1 MPFVRLLQGRWGKLP
16 HRFVGANFGHLS
28 QSLRKRIEDRFDGN
42 RTFFCLL
49 VKVWSLWGDQTFT
62 SSSKA
67 RRICGDLKTLIN
79 SRIDRRFLK
88 LRSDNIKNTEEKA
101 EITEVSAVDSDVK
114 KQRFGL
120 KIFPETLEIV
130 DTLFEHD
137 NCKSRSEFIEK
148 AIRFYC
154 GYLLN
159 KESTATEFIAPQ
171 LASITEGI
179 VKGSEQKLSRS
190 LFKLAVEVGAL
201 THMVAAIN
209 EIDDDTLQKLRIMC
223 VDEVKRINGIINFE
237 KAVRYQRSDE

>member
-1 MPFVRLLQGRWGKLP
+1 MESKVQKMKKSTD
-16 HRFVGANFGHLS
+16 VAEEN
-28 QSLRKRIEDRFDGN
+28 DGV
-42 RTFFCLL
+42 TAE
-49 VKVWSLWGDQTFT
+49 K
-62 SSSKA
+62 
-67 RRICGDLKTLIN
+67 
-79 SRIDRRFLK
+79 
-88 LRSDNIKNTEEKA
+88 IKFPLY
-101 EITEVSAVDSDVK
+101 V
-114 KQRFGL
+114 
-120 KIFPETLEIV
+120 FPETMKTV
-130 DTLFEHD
+130 DILYKSD
-137 NCKSRSEFIEK
+137 NCSSRTEFMEK

-179 VKGSEQKLSRS
+179 VKGSEQKLSRA
-190 LFKLAVEVGAL
+190 LFKVAVEVGAL

>member
-1 MPFVRLLQGRWGKLP
+1 M
-16 HRFVGANFGHLS
+16 
-28 QSLRKRIEDRFDGN
+28 
-42 RTFFCLL
+42 
-49 VKVWSLWGDQTFT
+49 
-62 SSSKA
+62 
-67 RRICGDLKTLIN
+67 
-79 SRIDRRFLK
+79 
-88 LRSDNIKNTEEKA
+88 RSDNIKNTEEKA

-148 AIRFYC
+148 AVRFYC

-171 LASITEGI
+171 LTSIT
-179 VKGSEQKLSRS
+179 VKGSEQKLSRA
-190 LFKLAVEVGAL
+190 LFKVAVEVGAL